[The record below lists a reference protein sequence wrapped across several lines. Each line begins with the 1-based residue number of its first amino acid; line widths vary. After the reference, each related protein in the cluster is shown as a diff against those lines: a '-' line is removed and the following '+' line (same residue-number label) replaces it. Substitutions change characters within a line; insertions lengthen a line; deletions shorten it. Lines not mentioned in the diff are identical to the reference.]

1 MKRVAV
7 FLIGAV
13 AAVAQAQTAVYREG
27 STYTD
32 RPSPG
37 ATRVTIVLNI
47 VDSYPVPVVPPR
59 LLVAAPVVA
68 APPPAPQTVINI
80 TIRQPSPYNYGGQ
93 RPHFHHH
100 HPRSYR

>member
-7 FLIGAV
+7 FLIGAM
-13 AAVAQAQTAVYREG
+13 AAVAQAQTTVYREG

-32 RPSPG
+32 RPAPG

-47 VDSYPVPVVPPR
+47 VDSYPVAVVPTRP
-59 LLVAAPVVA
+59 LLVAAPAVA
-68 APPPAPQTVINI
+68 ATPPAPQTVINI

-93 RPHFHHH
+93 RHHFHH

>member
-47 VDSYPVPVVPPR
+47 VDSYPVPVVPARP
-59 LLVAAPVVA
+59 LLVAGPTVA
-68 APPPAPQTVINI
+68 APAPVPQTVINI
-80 TIRQPSPYNYGGQ
+80 TIRQPSPYNYSHQ
-93 RPHFHHH
+93 PRYHH
-100 HPRSYR
+100 HPRRYR